1 MQHSSRHTH
10 KWWVMSHIWSH
21 GTHMNDYMYIYEFIY
36 MSHITHMKSRYT
48 YEWLYVYINI
58 HIYESCHTYEV
69 TAHIWMITCIHIYL
83 CIWVMSHIW
92 SHGTHMNDYMYIYIF
107 IHLSHVT
114 HMKSRHTYECLYVY
128 IHIYLCIWVMSH
140 IWSHGTHMNDY
151 MYIYIFIHLSH
162 VTHMKSRHTY
172 ECLYVY
178 IYIYIC
184 IYMSRVTHM
193 KSRHKPDQ
201 INDLCSLTGQ
211 QIWRTYFTHYSVQI
225 LKILLR
231 KIFIRIWSSA
241 QDCAVMFLF
250 LNIVELYER
259 VMSRICMSH
268 VTLFIIQHCW
278 VVDFHLTNMIRRK
291 CFVPVRYQP
300 PKSKLAGLAS
310 KYFYMIHRVGRYE
323 SWVMSHVWIM
333 GRVTHMNNGY
343 KWVMTHK
350 WITSHDT
357 NRNNGSCH
365 KKE

>member
-1 MQHSSRHTH
+1 M
-10 KWWVMSHIWSH
+10 MSHV
-21 GTHMNDYMYIYEFIY
+21 THMKSRYIYEFIY

-128 IHIYLCIWVMSH
+128 I
-140 IWSHGTHMNDY
+140 
-151 MYIYIFIHLSH
+151 
-162 VTHMKSRHTY
+162 
-172 ECLYVY
+172 
-178 IYIYIC
+178 YIYIC

-193 KSRHKPDQ
+193 KSRHTPDQ

-231 KIFIRIWSSA
+231 KFFIRIWSSA

-323 SWVMSHVWIM
+323 WWVMSHVWIM